1 VAPVPVAPSPKFQ
14 LIVYGNVPPIVTA
27 VNEIGVLIVGL
38 LGRMVKLVDN
48 GGIVTTVTAAEL
60 VAVLEGE
67 DESIAVS
74 ITVNDWV
81 LVKV

>member
-1 VAPVPVAPSPKFQ
+1 M
-14 LIVYGNVPPIVTA
+14 
-27 VNEIGVLIVGL
+27 NETGVLISGLVG
-38 LGRMVKLVDN
+38 RKVKLVDN
-48 GGIVTTVTAAEL
+48 SGIVRTVTAAEL